1 MASYQQ
7 ADAEATTQLVAR
19 LSPQVFGFYL
29 NQLRDRVV
37 AEDLLQ
43 DFWLRLHKARASYR
57 PGELLLPWVYAI
69 ARRVLAD
76 YWRKNKSIR
85 EHELHPERLPDAPDG
100 QHYQEQWPTMQE
112 LLQTLPPTQREVIL
126 LLKVCGLSLD
136 EVARST
142 GSSVGSV
149 KQKAYRGYQALRKL
163 FGDGL

>member
-7 ADAEATTQLVAR
+7 ADAEATSQLVAR
-19 LSPQVFGFYL
+19 LSPQIFGFYL
-29 NQLRDRVV
+29 NQLRDRAV

-43 DFWLRLHKARASYR
+43 DFWLRIHKARRTYR
-57 PGELLLPWVYAI
+57 SGEPLLPWVYAI

-76 YWRKNKSIR
+76 HWRKSKPIR
-85 EHELHPERLPDAPDG
+85 EHELRPERLPDTAARQPE
-100 QHYQEQWPTMQE
+100 QERLPNMQE

-126 LLKVCGLSLD
+126 LLKVRGLSLD